1 MADRRNLK
9 AVNIRWHLG
18 FYGAAEIEFLAN
30 KGDLDFTREYNLGKE
45 PLRVDL
51 LVVRKLADSPIE
63 NEIGHIFKR
72 HNIIEYKSPEDELSI
87 DDFYKTVGYACLY
100 KGLGQKVDQIPLK
113 ELSISIF
120 REVYPQKLFQIL
132 GSLGMKIENPYPGIY
147 YLRGWQAMPD
157 TQIVV
162 TGELDGKH
170 RALRVLSKNAMEE
183 DVRGFIEEASRLTEP
198 GDRNNADAVMQASV
212 SANRVLYEKIR
223 RCNPAMCEALREL
236 MKDEIEREIEEQK
249 RQAALQAE
257 QKAKKESTIELIKNL
272 MDSMKWTAEQAM
284 EAMKVPVKDR
294 EQYMAGL

>member
-30 KGDLDFTREYNLGKE
+30 KEDLDFTREYNLGKE

-51 LVVRKLADSPIE
+51 LAVRKLVDSPIE

-72 HNIIEYKSPEDELSI
+72 HNVIEYKSPEDELSI

-162 TGELDGKH
+162 TRELDGKH

-212 SANRVLYEKIR
+212 SANRVLYEEIR
-223 RCNPAMCEALREL
+223 RRNPAMCEALREL

-249 RQAALQAE
+249 QQAVLE
-257 QKAKKESTIELIKNL
+257 TERKISIELIKNL
-272 MDSMKWTAEQAM
+272 MDSTKWTAEQAM

-294 EQYMAGL
+294 EQYTAGL